1 MNSEYVLQQLL
12 LLQDI
17 KYQKFQAKL
26 IPGNHNIIGI
36 KAPLL
41 RSLAKE
47 LLKNN
52 WQEYL
57 NQALDNEDTYHEET
71 ILQGLLIATA
81 KIPVEQRLKL
91 IKNYLP
97 KITNWAQCDM
107 FCSTLKESTKYQD
120 QYYCLIQES
129 CHAKATYTIRF
140 GIVMLLTYYNGDTYA
155 KKSLELL
162 QGICHDD
169 YYVKMAVAWAISIF
183 YIKQPK
189 LTIPILVNKSLDT
202 FTHNKA
208 IQKICESFRVSEQDK
223 IFMKSLRK
231 TLLKP

>member
-26 IPGNHNIIGI
+26 IPGSHNIIGI
-36 KAPLL
+36 RAPLL
-41 RSLAKE
+41 KSLAKE
-47 LLKNN
+47 LLKND

-57 NQALDNEDTYHEET
+57 DETISQQDTYHEET

-107 FCSTLKESTKYQD
+107 FCSTLKEAKKYPVE
-120 QYYCLIQES
+120 YWNGVQEA
-129 CHAKATYTIRF
+129 CHSVETYTVRF
-140 GIVMLLTYYNGDTYA
+140 GIVMLLTYYTGDTYA

-189 LTIPILVNKSLDT
+189 LTLALIVNNNLDT

-223 IFMKSLRK
+223 VFMKTLRK
-231 TLLKP
+231 TLLKQ

>member
-1 MNSEYVLQQLL
+1 MNPEHILQQLL

-17 KYQKFQAKL
+17 EYQKFQKKL
-26 IPGNHNIIGI
+26 IPGMDNIIGI
-36 KAPLL
+36 RAPIL
-41 RSLAKE
+41 RNFAKD

-57 NQALDNEDTYHEET
+57 KHALSNHDTYHEET

-81 KIPVEQRLKL
+81 KIPVNNRLEL

-97 KITNWAQCDM
+97 KISNWAQCDM
-107 FCSTLKESTKYQD
+107 FCSTLKEAKKYPE
-120 QYYCLIQES
+120 QYWELVQAS
-129 CHAKATYTIRF
+129 CNKSYTYTIRF
-140 GIVMLLTYYNGDTYA
+140 GIVMLLTYYTEDKYA
-155 KKSLELL
+155 KKSLDLL
-162 QGICHDD
+162 CNINHEN

-183 YIKQPK
+183 YIKQPD
-189 LTIPILVNKSLDT
+189 LTRYLIINKSLDT

-208 IQKICESFRVSEQDK
+208 IQKIGESFRVSEQDK

-231 TLLKP
+231 TL

>member
-17 KYQKFQAKL
+17 KYQKFHTKL
-26 IPGNHNIIGI
+26 IPGSHNIIGI
-36 KAPLL
+36 RAPIL
-41 RSLAKE
+41 RSLAKK
-47 LLKNN
+47 LLIND

-57 NQALDNEDTYHEET
+57 DETISQQDTYHEET
-71 ILQGLLIATA
+71 ILQGLIIATA

-107 FCSTLKESTKYQD
+107 FCSTLKETIKYPD
-120 QYYCLIQES
+120 QYYNLIKQS
-129 CHAKATYTIRF
+129 CHAEEAYIIRF
-140 GIVMLLTYYNGDTYA
+140 GIVMLLTYYTGDTYA

-183 YIKQPK
+183 YIKQPE
-189 LTIPILVNKSLDT
+189 LTLPLIVNNNLDT

-223 IFMKSLRK
+223 LFMKTLRK
-231 TLLKP
+231 TLLK